1 MAEMAEMG
9 GTELIGGAKFEN
21 WLTLYC
27 HLVIPCNTGLPFLS
41 LTAYFHDP
49 KDPLGSWVLW
59 MTRVPV
65 LVT

>member
-41 LTAYFHDP
+41 LTSMIQ
-49 KDPLGSWVLW
+49 KILW
-59 MTRVPV
+59 DGWMNQ
-65 LVT
+65 